1 MVEALG
7 RCAICGD
14 QITAQFWF
22 CADCEALYGIG
33 GPMSTWPAWAV
44 ALVTGFSAQRRSE
57 KDDLGNLDDSLEAAC
72 VYDRLCYGESE

>member
-14 QITAQFWF
+14 RITAEFWF
-22 CADCEALYGIG
+22 CADCEARYGLG
-33 GPMSTWPAWAV
+33 GPIATWPDWARYLKREHE
-44 ALVTGFSAQRRSE
+44 AARIGER
-57 KDDLGNLDDSLEAAC
+57 DDLANLDDSAEAAC